1 MKPNASAVCQTA
13 HTEFNWIQQLWLLVT
28 APIGNASNNP
38 QTESAPKKGLKA
50 NTHSPKLTPPP
61 AVIGAQTLKAFSDY
75 TDEYEPA
82 HIAIADF
89 IPDEL
94 SLLNI
99 SPTQPKA
106 STTEQTDNS
115 LIEVAN
121 NMTEAKEFDWDNDDE
136 YLSDPIPSNISDISE
151 DGEKTLP
158 TLSAL

>member
-1 MKPNASAVCQTA
+1 MKPNASTALQTA
-13 HTEFNWIQQLWLLVT
+13 RTEPHWIQQLWLLIA
-28 APIGNASNNP
+28 APIGNSSNNP
-38 QTESAPKKGLKA
+38 QTGSAPKKGLKA
-50 NTHSPKLTPPP
+50 NTHSPKITPPP

-82 HIAIADF
+82 HIALTDF

-99 SPTQPKA
+99 SPAQAKA

-121 NMTEAKEFDWDNDDE
+121 NMTEAEEFDGDNDDE
-136 YLSDPIPSNISDISE
+136 YLSAHVPSNISDISE

-158 TLSAL
+158 ALSAL